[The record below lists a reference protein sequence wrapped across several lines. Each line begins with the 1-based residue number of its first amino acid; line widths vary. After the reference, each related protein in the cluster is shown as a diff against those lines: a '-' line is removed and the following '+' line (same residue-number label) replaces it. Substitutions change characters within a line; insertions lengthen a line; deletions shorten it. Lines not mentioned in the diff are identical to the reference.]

1 MSQENVRII
10 RDAALAFQRG
20 RLDAWLD
27 YWADDVDYRAAEG
40 AVDDRGPLHGKA
52 ALRAYVQDWLDGFDN
67 FKNEPVEILEA
78 GEDKV
83 VAVHRVSGT
92 AKQSGVETEMS
103 YAAVYTIR
111 DGKVIRAREYLARD
125 QALEAAGLS
134 E

>member
-1 MSQENVRII
+1 M
-10 RDAALAFQRG
+10 
-20 RLDAWLD
+20 
-27 YWADDVDYRAAEG
+27 
-40 AVDDRGPLHGKA
+40 HGKA

-67 FKNEPVEILEA
+67 FKNEPVELLEA
-78 GEDKV
+78 GEDQV

-92 AKQSGVETEMS
+92 AKQSGIETEMT

-111 DGKVIRAREYLARD
+111 DRRVVRAREYLARD